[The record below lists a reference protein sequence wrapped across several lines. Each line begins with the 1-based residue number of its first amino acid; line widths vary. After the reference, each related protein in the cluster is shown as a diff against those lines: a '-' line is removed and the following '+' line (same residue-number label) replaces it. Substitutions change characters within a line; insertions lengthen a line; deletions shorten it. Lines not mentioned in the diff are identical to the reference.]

1 MLKNKVKLLSI
12 SQVAIQLG
20 LINEKNHKP
29 LTHTLRFWETK
40 FKQLKP
46 TILSGNRRYYSAKNV
61 EVLKL
66 IFFLLKDQ
74 GLTINGAIKLMNG
87 RVKELDDTKSSS
99 IKAEYYKKK
108 IHSRSKKILDKI
120 KKLNGKKITYKS

>member
-1 MLKNKVKLLSI
+1 MLKKKVKLLSI
-12 SQVAIQLG
+12 SKVARLLG
-20 LINEKNHKP
+20 LVNSKNHKL
-29 LTHTLRFWETK
+29 LTHTIRFWETK

-46 TILSGNRRYYSAKNV
+46 TILSGNRRYYSTKNI

-87 RVKELDDTKSSS
+87 RVKELDDVKASS
-99 IKAEYYKKK
+99 IKALYYKKK
-108 IHSRSKKILDKI
+108 IHTKSKKILDKI
-120 KKLNGKKITYKS
+120 KKLNG

>member
-108 IHSRSKKILDKI
+108 IRSRSKKILDKI
-120 KKLNGKKITYKS
+120 KKLNGKKVTYKS